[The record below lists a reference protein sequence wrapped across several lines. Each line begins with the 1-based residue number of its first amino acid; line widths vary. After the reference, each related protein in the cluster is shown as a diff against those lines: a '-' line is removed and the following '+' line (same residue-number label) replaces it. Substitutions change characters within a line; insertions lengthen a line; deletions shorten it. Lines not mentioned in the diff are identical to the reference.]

1 MEIECSSC
9 GAKLQ
14 YEPGTRTLQCEYC
27 GNTIVIDPQDKTVE
41 TAQYIKPFTLDEDA
55 AITAARAFMTTG
67 LTTPDD
73 LVTAARITNV
83 KFLYLPAW
91 DCSGQYKANWSAS
104 FGYDRQEI
112 ERYYNRSA
120 KRWETRTR
128 TVTDWSPHSGI
139 TEGTFR
145 YFCPAGTNFPENCAQ
160 TVFQSTTADLVDY
173 DSRYCVGAEVLPFE
187 LKAAEAFEYAKPTL
201 AAEVEIAVK
210 NNRMGDHQKDWSWNT
225 VFDFETPTAVYAPV
239 IQVTFD
245 YKAHSYTTTI
255 DGCDGTRCLG
265 ELPSDKGKEEIEET
279 ARKSRSLLMVP
290 TYAAVAAV
298 ALQAFFREDYSLAN
312 EIIWDGLIL
321 AGGYSA
327 FTYYLIKKE
336 MKKYAETS
344 AKIRQA
350 ALIRAESAD
359 AKIDMTDSEMAKL
372 ADLSQQVITPYK
384 PDVGLKKWLFVLV
397 IALSILLC
405 SHPWNFAQEGT
416 VAENA
421 APVQSGAAQTPVA
434 ENAIENPPAPIQ
446 KPAEESPS
454 QPPVVQGGIRE
465 ITPAN
470 AAAVLSDVLNQKAY
484 AVANVKELLDLI
496 SSFPMP
502 EAGEVQMAE
511 QLNNYGVDAFNKKD
525 FALAASLFNRA
536 AKANPVNIAIWCNLA
551 IARIQVSDHTGA
563 QTAAVQ
569 ALILSPYNKE
579 IWELVRIT
587 CAQNGHGTCRQNAES
602 VLKAMA
608 PVQ

>member
-1 MEIECSSC
+1 
-9 GAKLQ
+9 
-14 YEPGTRTLQCEYC
+14 
-27 GNTIVIDPQDKTVE
+27 
-41 TAQYIKPFTLDEDA
+41 
-55 AITAARAFMTTG
+55 
-67 LTTPDD
+67 
-73 LVTAARITNV
+73 
-83 KFLYLPAW
+83 
-91 DCSGQYKANWSAS
+91 
-104 FGYDRQEI
+104 
-112 ERYYNRSA
+112 
-120 KRWETRTR
+120 
-128 TVTDWSPHSGI
+128 
-139 TEGTFR
+139 
-145 YFCPAGTNFPENCAQ
+145 
-160 TVFQSTTADLVDY
+160 
-173 DSRYCVGAEVLPFE
+173 
-187 LKAAEAFEYAKPTL
+187 
-201 AAEVEIAVK
+201 
-210 NNRMGDHQKDWSWNT
+210 
-225 VFDFETPTAVYAPV
+225 
-239 IQVTFD
+239 
-245 YKAHSYTTTI
+245 
-255 DGCDGTRCLG
+255 
-265 ELPSDKGKEEIEET
+265 
-279 ARKSRSLLMVP
+279 MVP

-321 AGGYSA
+321 AGAYSA

-405 SHPWNFAQEGT
+405 SYPWNFAREGT

-421 APVQSGAAQTPVA
+421 APVQTNSAPTPVA
-434 ENAIENPPAPIQ
+434 ENVVENPPTPHQ
-446 KPAEESPS
+446 ESAGE
-454 QPPVVQGGIRE
+454 PPVVQGGIQE

-470 AAAVLSDVLNQKAY
+470 AAVVLSDVLNQKAY

-551 IARIQVSDHTGA
+551 IARIQVNDHTGA

-587 CAQNGHGTCRQNAES
+587 CAQNGHATCRQNAEA
-602 VLKAMA
+602 VIKAMA